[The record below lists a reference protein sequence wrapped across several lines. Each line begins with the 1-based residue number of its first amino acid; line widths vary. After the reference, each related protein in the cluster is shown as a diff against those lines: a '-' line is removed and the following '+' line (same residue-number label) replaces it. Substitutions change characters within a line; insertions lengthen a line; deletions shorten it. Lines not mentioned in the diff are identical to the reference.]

1 VCVYCVCVVEERE
14 GKKGEEGGKKEE
26 KREGVFSY
34 PMTHERK

>member
-1 VCVYCVCVVEERE
+1 MCVCVHCVCVVEERE
-14 GKKGEEGGKKEE
+14 GEEGGKEEE